1 MMKLKEHKRNI
12 KISLFMAVLI
22 EKTQMT
28 YLKFQRADEIYVD
41 WWF

>member
-1 MMKLKEHKRNI
+1 MKLKEHKKNI

-28 YLKFQRADEIYVD
+28 YLKFKRTDEMYVD